1 MIPSNPIEQ
10 IFNYAGNAQYCNL
23 PTPEQMS
30 AGVVPLDSLP
40 ASWWNK
46 MWADTTSRITEAREA
61 VGIMI
66 NELCN
71 VLVAA
76 GICPQCNCLDQLYQS
91 IDVIRKTLATA
102 TCPGAVVSS
111 SDANKVAVAS
121 DGTMTVNCF
130 GNAAA
135 LTTSAHTV
143 VGAINELKS
152 TYDNALTNMGN
163 TVAGKAP
170 ISHASAD
177 ATYGVGTASA
187 YGHLKISDQYTSVLA
202 ACSGVAASQKAVA
215 DVYAYA
221 ANIAAGV
228 SILGNTV
235 AVMDGTA
242 SAGTCNTA
250 ARSDHVHPWPNLSG
264 SMWYHPDRWDGLM
277 TAYQT
282 DQAYC
287 GTAAGWASYLTFTH
301 STVAAEYYQQIRFPF
316 WSPPQVH
323 RVEGGADRGWHTIYT
338 TENSCVGAVAN
349 TGVVRDGS
357 GHIYA
362 NYLNT
367 GNGREDPNAYP
378 DYSLAF
384 VDSSG
389 WHRKADRWAI
399 GVGWASCA
407 GRAGL
412 NRSGYFKPDQYSGGI
427 FVLCDP
433 GAPNGVQN
441 FNVCCY
447 QYNCNGPWTCFY
459 LHPTNGAWPSICCS
473 HLITFPVCIA
483 GSYTTCPV
491 LYARTDGG
499 TANPILVVPG
509 YARLNLSDMS
519 SNINCLCG
527 SGSWR
532 LNIEVTS

>member
-76 GICPQCNCLDQLYQS
+76 GVCPQCNCLDQLYQS

-130 GNAAA
+130 GNAAS
-135 LTTSAHTV
+135 LTTSARTIT
-143 VGAINELKS
+143 GAINELKS

-242 SAGTCNTA
+242 SAGICNTA

-264 SMWYHPDRWDGLM
+264 SMWYHADRWDGLM
-277 TAYQT
+277 TAHQT

-287 GTAAGWASYLTFTH
+287 GTGTGWASYLTFTH

-323 RVEGGADRGWHTIYT
+323 RVEGGVDRGWQTIYT
-338 TENSCVGAVAN
+338 TENSCVGAYAN
-349 TGVVRDGS
+349 TGVVRDGC

-367 GNGREDPNAYP
+367 GNGRENPGDFPN
-378 DYSLAF
+378 YSLAF
-384 VDSSG
+384 VDAGG
-389 WHRKADRWAI
+389 WHRKADPMALYT
-399 GVGWASCA
+399 GWAD
-407 GRAGL
+407 
-412 NRSGYFKPDQYSGGI
+412 RSRLQPVDISAHVICISTYADFI
-427 FVLCDP
+427 WT
-433 GAPNGVQN
+433 
-441 FNVCCY
+441 NV
-447 QYNCNGPWTCFY
+447 
-459 LHPTNGAWPSICCS
+459 ICCVDWD
-473 HLITFPVCIA
+473 LRCVNCT
-483 GSYTTCPV
+483 V
-491 LYARTDGG
+491 LYAPSIQLSVCISDSLLC
-499 TANPILVVPG
+499 LVKQNN
-509 YARLNLSDMS
+509 RSLLLSVEYCS
-519 SNINCLCG
+519 CRPAVGG
-527 SGSWR
+527 SGSCSEEQHFFEINPRFVDIISSVRCLVHPAWGVESVPGTYR
-532 LNIEVTS
+532 CYRAWWLD